1 MSRSLTGS
9 LLASVMLAAL
19 VPATGAVAQAQSLLD
34 GLDGRTL
41 TPVPYNANPDI
52 ALELSVSHRQ
62 PRIGDILEL
71 CFAASRTGYVT
82 LWNVGTSGQTARIF
96 PNAYSGGDPGA
107 MQVTGGQRYC
117 AGKSGDPFRFR
128 VDGPPG
134 RDELYIAW
142 TATPD
147 RQPQTTGFPNPA
159 AMASA
164 FEAMRQQTPAG
175 WATYKTA
182 YEVVGPG
189 GAAPPPVPPVNNSST
204 LPPPPPAPAPTPMPQ
219 AQQQQQQ
226 QPQQQQAQQQQAA
239 KPQLYILAMG
249 SNVEPLTKS
258 NQDAAMFVDVFKTM
272 FAIPNQ
278 NIRVY
283 KDVYRN
289 QFKAG
294 MEWLQK
300 MAQPQD
306 FVVIYYSGH
315 GAQIPD
321 DNGDEQDGSDEAFV
335 TFDVEGKAS
344 PSVRDLVRDDEYAT
358 WVNGLRTSQVLSVID
373 ACHSGGM
380 QRGVGDVLM
389 GATPK
394 FFIRGEI
401 RPASGAPAA
410 RALGVPKMTPKGTT
424 LAAARED
431 QSALEGSKG
440 SIFTLAL
447 IESLAGVKKAG
458 TMVDVFTTT
467 SRRVA
472 SVTESK
478 QTPVMTGERGTAERI
493 TISP

>member
-1 MSRSLTGS
+1 MPRSLTGS

-19 VPATGAVAQAQSLLD
+19 APAMGTVAQAQSLLD
-34 GLDGRTL
+34 EPGGRTL

-82 LWNVGTSGQTARIF
+82 LWNVGSSGQSARIF
-96 PNAYSGGDPGA
+96 PNAFSGGDPVA

-117 AGKSGDPFRFR
+117 AGKGGDPFRFR

-134 RDELYIAW
+134 RDELYITW

-147 RQPQTTGFPNPA
+147 RQPQATAFPSAA

-164 FEAMRQQTPAG
+164 FEAMRQQTPTG

-189 GAAPPPVPPVNNSST
+189 GSAPPPVPPVNNSST
-204 LPPPPPAPAPTPMPQ
+204 LPPPAPTPAPMPR
-219 AQQQQQQ
+219 
-226 QPQQQQAQQQQAA
+226 PQQQQAAR
-239 KPQLYILAMG
+239 PQLYILAMG

-258 NQDAAMFVDVFKTM
+258 NQDAAMFVQVFKAM
-272 FAIPNQ
+272 FSIPDQ

-294 MEWLQK
+294 MDWLREK
-300 MAQPQD
+300 AQPQD

-321 DNGDEQDGSDEAFV
+321 DNGDEQDDSDEAFV
-335 TFDVEGKAS
+335 TFDVEGKDK
-344 PSVRDLVRDDEYAT
+344 PSVRDIVRDDEYAT
-358 WVNGLRTSQVLSVID
+358 WVNGLRTSQVMSVID
-373 ACHSGGM
+373 ACHSGGL
-380 QRGVGDVLM
+380 QRGFGDVLM

-401 RPASGAPAA
+401 RPAGPSVAGT
-410 RALGVPKMTPKGTT
+410 RSLGVPKMVPKGTT

-458 TMVDVFTTT
+458 TMVDVFSAT
-467 SRRVA
+467 SRLVA
-472 SVTESK
+472 SVTDSK

-493 TISP
+493 TITP